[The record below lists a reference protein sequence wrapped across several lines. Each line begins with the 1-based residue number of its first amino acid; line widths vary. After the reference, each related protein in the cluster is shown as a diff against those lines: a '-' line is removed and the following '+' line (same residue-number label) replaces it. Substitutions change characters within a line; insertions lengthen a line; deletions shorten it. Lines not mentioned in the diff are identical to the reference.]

1 MADRKRTNLIVIHC
15 ADTYPDMD
23 IGRKEIDQWHR
34 KKAWLMIGYHYV
46 IRRDGTV
53 EVGRPPNA
61 PGAHAYGYN
70 DVSVGICMVGGKS
83 RETDGPENNFTDA
96 QWEALEVLCSQVKS
110 LFPEATIVG
119 HNEISKKACP
129 SFDVQ
134 VWLAT
139 NRARHP

>member
-1 MADRKRTNLIVIHC
+1 MIHC

-34 KKAWLMIGYHYV
+34 KRAFLMIGYHYV

-53 EVGRPPNA
+53 EVGRELST

-70 DVSVGICMVGGKS
+70 QKSLGICMVGGKS
-83 RETDGPENNFTDA
+83 RETDGLEDNFTDE
-96 QWEALEVLCSQVKS
+96 QWEALEVLCSQVRG
-110 LFPEATIVG
+110 LYPEAKVVG
-119 HNEISKKACP
+119 HNEISNKACP

-134 VWLAT
+134 AWVVRI
-139 NRARHP
+139 RARHP